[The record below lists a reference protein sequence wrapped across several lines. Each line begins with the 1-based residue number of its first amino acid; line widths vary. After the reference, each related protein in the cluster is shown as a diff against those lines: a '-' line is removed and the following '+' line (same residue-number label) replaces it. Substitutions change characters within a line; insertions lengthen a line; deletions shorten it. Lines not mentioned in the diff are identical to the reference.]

1 MVNMCLVLEFTY
13 NCSTQYAVVVIT
25 GAVSSPEEI
34 QVPLCEVV
42 GVALEQLPQ
51 STGDRRPLLQ

>member
-1 MVNMCLVLEFTY
+1 MVNMCLVLEFT
-13 NCSTQYAVVVIT
+13 CSTQYAVVVIT